1 MEIRRAA
8 SDEHTLIG
16 ELTVAAYAGFTTGAE
31 DLYVEHLRDVE
42 TRDREAE
49 VWVAE
54 DEGIVTGTVTVAPEG
69 SPWRELGKQGEGEF
83 RMLAVAPEAQ
93 GRGVG
98 EALVRHIVERF
109 RDAGRSRVV
118 LCSLEDM
125 TAAHRIYRRLGF
137 ERAPELDW
145 SPEEGVHLI
154 AFALD
159 LQETA

>member
-8 SDEHTLIG
+8 SDEHALIG

-31 DLYVEHLRDVE
+31 DFYVEHLRDAAA
-42 TRDREAE
+42 RDREAE
-49 VWVAE
+49 LWVAAE
-54 DEGIVTGTVTVAPEG
+54 AGTVVGTVTVAPEG
-69 SPWRELGKQGEGEF
+69 SPWRELGRPGEGEF

-98 EALVRHIVERF
+98 EALVRHILDRF
-109 RDAGRSRVV
+109 REDGHARVL

-125 TAAHRIYRRLGF
+125 GAAHRVYRRLGF

-145 SPEEGVHLI
+145 SPVEGVDLI

-159 LQETA
+159 LEETP